1 MDFLISNFHKNTFKE
16 KNVIVRV
23 INERKKKKKTI
34 VQVEL
39 EH

>member
-1 MDFLISNFHKNTFKE
+1 MDFLISNFHKNTSKE

-23 INERKKKKKTI
+23 INERKQKKTN